1 MVSPVAVVCVCVCLC
16 ACVERQNDLLSLDLM
31 PVRQDCSGVSVLVCG
46 NLQLVS
52 VLVGG
57 NLQLVSVLVCGN
69 LQLVSVLVCG
79 NLQLGGHI
87 CIRLR
92 CGVSV

>member
-1 MVSPVAVVCVCVCLC
+1 MSGYCVCIMVSPVAVVCVCVCLC

-46 NLQLVS
+46 S
-52 VLVGG
+52 
-57 NLQLVSVLVCGN
+57 
-69 LQLVSVLVCG
+69 
-79 NLQLGGHI
+79 LQLGGHI